1 MSVVAP
7 AHRSPAFR
15 ATSLSSWVAAVKRA
29 IEAKGVDASALMRSV
44 GMDLALLDDP
54 LARYPVEQTMAFW
67 SAALRETQ
75 DPLLGLHTAK
85 YLSPA
90 TFHALGYALLASS
103 NLGEYFER
111 AARYFRIVTDAG
123 QLLFERTPTHGQMI
137 VKVDPAWVTAETHE
151 VVWAVLD
158 CFLFTTV
165 RTCGLLHGP
174 GFQVMAL
181 QLQRPAPA
189 EREAYERTLRVVPV
203 YGAADS
209 RVLLSEAM
217 LSRPLPHANAML
229 ARINEEAA
237 GRYLADLGQ
246 GDVLARLKRLLQE
259 RLPSGEPSLE
269 DLAHS
274 LQMTPRS
281 LQRRLA
287 ELGTSFR
294 DLIHE
299 VRHQL
304 ALEYLRQPHHSISDI
319 AYLLGFAE
327 VSAFTRAFRRWTGVS
342 PTAWRDAPPPT

>member
-1 MSVVAP
+1 MPVVAP

-29 IEAKGVDASALMRSV
+29 VEAKGVDAAALMRSV
-44 GMDLALLDDP
+44 GMDLAMLDDP

-67 SAALRETQ
+67 AAALKQTH

-90 TFHALGYALLASS
+90 TFHALGYALLASCT
-103 NLGEYFER
+103 LGEYFER

-123 QLLFERTPTHGQMI
+123 QLIFERTPTHGQMI
-137 VKVDPAWVTAETHE
+137 LRVDPQLVSPDTHE

-174 GFQVMAL
+174 GFEVMAL
-181 QLQRPAPA
+181 HLQRPVPA
-189 EREAYERTLRVVPV
+189 QREAYERTLRVVPV
-203 YGAADS
+203 YGQADS
-209 RVLLSEAM
+209 RVWIDEAV

-259 RLPSGEPSLE
+259 RLPSGDPSLD
-269 DLAHS
+269 DLAAS

-287 ELGTSFR
+287 ELGTTFR
-294 DLIHE
+294 DLIHQ

-304 ALEYLRQPHHSISDI
+304 ALEYLSQPHHSISDI

-327 VSAFTRAFRRWTGVS
+327 VSAFTRAFRRWTGQS
-342 PTAWRDAPPPT
+342 PSAWRGAPSAD